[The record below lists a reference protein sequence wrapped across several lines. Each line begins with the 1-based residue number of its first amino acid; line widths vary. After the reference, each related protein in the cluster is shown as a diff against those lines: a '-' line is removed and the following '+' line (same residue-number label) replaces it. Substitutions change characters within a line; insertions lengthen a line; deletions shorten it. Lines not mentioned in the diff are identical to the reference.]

1 MIDDRSGGSGQSD
14 CFRLSIIKSRPISN
28 NRENYTISMENTFLF
43 IIQQSLKILTS
54 RGLAYQAVDAIARGL
69 IATLFVQ
76 LSVLNMPMSRSAN
89 SNMLFRKLMIMN
101 CAFLVLSCRENIKS
115 KRTGKLK
122 RFVRLSPF

>member
-1 MIDDRSGGSGQSD
+1 M
-14 CFRLSIIKSRPISN
+14 
-28 NRENYTISMENTFLF
+28 
-43 IIQQSLKILTS
+43 
-54 RGLAYQAVDAIARGL
+54 DAIARGL

-76 LSVLNMPMSRSAN
+76 LSVLNIPMSRSAN

-122 RFVRLSPF
+122 WFVRLSPFYLIRRPRRFLYFWALEVGAY

>member
-1 MIDDRSGGSGQSD
+1 MDVKYI
-14 CFRLSIIKSRPISN
+14 
-28 NRENYTISMENTFLF
+28 LF
-43 IIQQSLKILTS
+43 IIQQSLKILTG

-76 LSVLNMPMSRSAN
+76 LSVLNIPMSRSAN

-115 KRTGKLK
+115 ERAGKYV
-122 RFVRLSPF
+122 FHPFFTVFIRLGVLAASYIFGPWKWALI